1 MVLASKIPYFP
12 LNSLN
17 REIKAG
23 FKPKSRIQTRSCSLL
38 ALLTF
43 ALIRDVMTTEWRL
56 LFPWKPTHPHRTPAQ
71 QTQARISRCAR
82 YIEASVCI
90 KDFSTLSHY
99 NHLIIGLQI
108 DLCSAYVT
116 PVSNQGRTMK
126 CNVICGKKSLV
137 CFNRKLVDESTSEV
151 YSALV

>member
-23 FKPKSRIQTRSCSLL
+23 FKPKSRVQTRSCSLL

-56 LFPWKPTHPHRTPAQ
+56 LFPWKPTHQHRTIEI
-71 QTQARISRCAR
+71 AR
-82 YIEASVCI
+82 
-90 KDFSTLSHY
+90 TT
-99 NHLIIGLQI
+99 
-108 DLCSAYVT
+108 YV
-116 PVSNQGRTMK
+116 PHSK
-126 CNVICGKKSLV
+126 P
-137 CFNRKLVDESTSEV
+137 KLEFRDVQDILKQV
-151 YSALV
+151 FAFLH